1 MGVPPSP
8 TPLRRGGDGGG
19 GRRPIPLSHARTD
32 QSGAQDGV
40 SRLVFWVKLPRRARA
55 LSYPSPAMLRS
66 RAERSRSRDGVAAPA
81 AERSRS
87 RPTASADLLSLA
99 GWAYDPS
106 FNTIGRDCLRLMQ
119 RLRSAAPSGGIRIL
133 PNVLSDAEHVGVVQA
148 VWPIIAERFPCLSAE
163 EDLFVEHPRSR
174 DGGGQVY
181 VITLARLPADW
192 VFSVIRLND
201 QGAARVRR
209 RLLRLRRQLPCWMDG
224 GTRE

>member
-1 MGVPPSP
+1 
-8 TPLRRGGDGGG
+8 
-19 GRRPIPLSHARTD
+19 
-32 QSGAQDGV
+32 
-40 SRLVFWVKLPRRARA
+40 
-55 LSYPSPAMLRS
+55 MLRS

-148 VWPIIAERFPCLSAE
+148 VWPIIAERFPCLSEE
-163 EDLFVEHPRSR
+163 EDLFAEVA
-174 DGGGQVY
+174 GTVY
-181 VITLARLPADW
+181 VIQFVRLPADW
-192 VFSVIRLND
+192 AFSILRLND
-201 QGAARVRR
+201 EMAARVRQ
-209 RLLRLRRQLPCWMDG
+209 RLGGLLQVPCWMDVMEAG
-224 GTRE
+224 LQ